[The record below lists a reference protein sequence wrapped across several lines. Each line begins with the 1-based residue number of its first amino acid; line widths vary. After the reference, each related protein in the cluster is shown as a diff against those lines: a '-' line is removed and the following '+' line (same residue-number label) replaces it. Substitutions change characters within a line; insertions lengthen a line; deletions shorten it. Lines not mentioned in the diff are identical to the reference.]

1 VGMLCVQDSAAQ
13 RPTMSNVVLM
23 LESEAASLPLPR
35 EPTFTSMRGSF
46 VETGSYTSGPDIV
59 SSNDMT
65 VTMIFGR

>member
-1 VGMLCVQDSAAQ
+1 
-13 RPTMSNVVLM
+13 MSNVVLM

-65 VTMIFGR
+65 VTMILGR